1 VTDTV
6 YALSTAPG
14 QAGIAVI
21 RVTGPQAGPVL
32 ASLAGSLPP
41 PRLATLARLTH
52 LGDPLDHAL
61 VLWFPGPKSFT
72 GEDLAEFH
80 LHGGR
85 AVVAGVMAALAA
97 HGLRPAEAGEFT
109 KRAFL
114 LGRLDLTEVEALADL
129 VAAETSAQRRQALR
143 QEGGALV
150 RLCEQWR
157 ERLVRA
163 LALAEASIDFP
174 EEELPDHLDSDVKSI
189 VMELIED
196 ITQHLEDNHRGE
208 RLRAGLTLVILG
220 APNVGKSSLL
230 NWLAKRDV
238 AIVSEEAGTTRDVI
252 EVHLDLAGYPL
263 TVIDTAGLR
272 EAQGSIEA
280 EGVRRALAR
289 AEDADLRLV
298 MFDAVAWPTQDIGSA
313 ALVDRDSLVVA
324 SRVDLCPEKRIE
336 GAIALSVKSGQG
348 TAQLL
353 EGLEAEIRKRLI
365 GSDQSMITR
374 PRHRAALTECR
385 SHLDQS
391 LLAPS
396 PDLAAEELRQAAR
409 ALGRISGRVEVEELL
424 DVIFREFCIGK

>member
-1 VTDTV
+1 MTDTV

-85 AVVAGVMAALAA
+85 SVVVGVMAALAA
-97 HGLRPAEAGEFT
+97 QGLRPAEAGEFT

-114 LGRLDLTEVEALADL
+114 SGRLDLTEVEALADL
-129 VAAETSAQRRQALR
+129 VAAETSSQRRQALR

-163 LALAEASIDFP
+163 LALAEAAIDFP

-189 VMELIED
+189 VMGIIED
-196 ITQHLEDNHRGE
+196 LAQHLEDNRRGE

-272 EAQGSIEA
+272 EAQGTIEA

-289 AEDADLRLV
+289 AEQADLKLV
-298 MFDAVAWPTQDIGSA
+298 MFDALAWPTQDIGSA
-313 ALVDRDSLVVA
+313 WLIDRDSLVVV
-324 SRVDLCPEKRIE
+324 SRIDLCPEKPIH
-336 GAIALSVKSGQG
+336 GAIALSVKTGQG

-353 EGLEAEIRKRLI
+353 EGLEAEIRKRLV

-374 PRHRAALTECR
+374 PRHRAALEECR
-385 SHLDQS
+385 SHLGQS